1 MHEIEKRGGESVT
14 TVDNV
19 IQIDYFNNVKN
30 DLNYQA
36 ATNKFWN
43 FKIMSSAANLT
54 TLFCAVGQFYLMAK
68 KANFTF

>member
-19 IQIDYFNNVKN
+19 IQIDYFNNVKH

-36 ATNKFWN
+36 ATNKYWN
-43 FKIMSSAANLT
+43 FNVMSSAASLT
-54 TLFCAVGQFYLMAK
+54 TLLCAVGQFYLMAK